1 VRVAAQGRIAASRQG
16 ERFGDGSSRTPHGG
30 SDEDQNGFLEAET
43 LDAHRVIGRM
53 REAGRER
60 GRGRGGNGHGIGQGG
75 LGTGGLG
82 PGDG

>member
-1 VRVAAQGRIAASRQG
+1 LPHRGRASDSETDRVARLTA
-16 ERFGDGSSRTPHGG
+16 PHGG